1 MLLFF
6 FFFKNAK
13 EKRFF
18 FFFTS
23 LSCKHTLKLS
33 FAQHARLLRLSSAVG
48 WWVRIMSV
56 LVCGRPGDSQSKGHL
71 PQQSFWLKTC
81 TWLSTLTHFWSLNFR
96 WFPSPARG
104 MKTHTGKLHIS
115 AVLSLTAMR
124 LHWERKSSSQKR
136 SQICSVLSISDQR
149 PQCELKHFSLNHSG
163 LLKTARFKID
173 FHWENNQHK
182 SVNCE
187 PSSV

>member
-1 MLLFF
+1 MRR
-6 FFFKNAK
+6 KNI
-13 EKRFF
+13 FV
-18 FFFTS
+18 FTS

-33 FAQHARLLRLSSAVG
+33 FAQHCPSAVG

-81 TWLSTLTHFWSLNFR
+81 AWLSTLTHFWSLNFR
-96 WFPSPARG
+96 WFPSLTRG
-104 MKTHTGKLHIS
+104 MKNHTGKL
-115 AVLSLTAMR
+115 LSLTAMR
-124 LHWERKSSSQKR
+124 EKKF
-136 SQICSVLSISDQR
+136 LSDMLCAFNQWS
-149 PQCELKHFSLNHSG
+149 KTSMWTHFSSNHSG
-163 LLKTARFKID
+163 LLKTALFKIVY
-173 FHWENNQHK
+173 HSKKNQQK